1 VDRDGGMWCWGV
13 GVVSGH
19 PGDDNVLVPSRVR
32 GAAGFVEVLFVAARR
47 DHSLAVTSGNALWA

>member
-1 VDRDGGMWCWGV
+1 MWCWGV